1 MQFNTPV
8 QLGPSSS
15 TRPQDAKIFTVP
27 VQADDILVLAS
38 DGLSD
43 NLWDEDILDEVTRF
57 RRGFMDRPHRTV
69 STTTMQTQSDGIL
82 GRRTFAGMLSEA
94 LCSRARS
101 VSERRGRMSASSK
114 TSPSSSSPRL
124 FASAPST
131 GHSPLKAMLLDDGNV
146 NNGNGGSFVD
156 EVPFARRAREH
167 GKCFR
172 GGKPDDIS
180 VLIAVVSPLKPA
192 AV

>member
-1 MQFNTPV
+1 M

-15 TRPQDAKIFTVP
+15 TRPQDAKIFTIP
-27 VQADDILVLAS
+27 VEADDILVLAS

-43 NLWDEDILDEVTRF
+43 NLWDEDILDEVVRF
-57 RRGFMDRPHRTV
+57 RRGFMDKPHA
-69 STTTMQTQSDGIL
+69 SLSAPDSIL
-82 GRRTFAGMLSEA
+82 GRRTLAGMLSEA

-101 VSERRGRMSASSK
+101 VSERRGRMSKA
-114 TSPSSSSPRL
+114 SSPRL
-124 FASAPST
+124 FASAPSN
-131 GHSPLKAMLLDDGNV
+131 GHSPIKAMLLDDSTFDLN
-146 NNGNGGSFVD
+146 D

-180 VLIAVVSPLKPA
+180 VLIAVVSPLKNA
-192 AV
+192 TAMS